1 MRKTTK
7 YQDNERTWKITVTT
21 EGLMKILECGRDTA
35 VKIGLEAQARI
46 QIGKRV
52 LWNVEKIQSYLNDIS
67 SGENYE

>member
-7 YQDNERTWKITVTT
+7 YQDNERRWKLTVTT
-21 EGLMKILECGRDTA
+21 KGLMELLECGRDTA
-35 VKIGLEAQARI
+35 VKIGVEAQARI

-52 LWNVEKIQSYLNDIS
+52 LWNVEKVQSYLNDIS